1 MPVRS
6 LALVPLLALACGF
19 AAEAPV
25 LDKKEVTLKGRTDED
40 VQARE
45 LWYRKH
51 DGKDWGAW
59 QKHGLSFGREAPIV
73 WTVPEGRW
81 QTYVQI
87 VEVNGNSMPVPA
99 QQQQTNL
106 FTEFTIDRSAPT
118 VAVGFPSPQAK
129 LRGGQKYTVKW
140 TVSDANLAP
149 DTISIAWSR
158 GGDGKWEPVAEK
170 LANSGSFEWT
180 VPRDMTIAGALRVSA
195 IDKAG
200 NVGSG
205 ESAQILVDSIAP
217 SGRVIGP
224 AISASL
230 DNELQL
236 AISDAGP
243 SGLATAQVWVS
254 QDDGGTWSEGPVV
267 EAPFKSVKWPAARDG
282 RYRLAVVARDLA
294 GNVNPQPQG
303 KADEQFTVLVDT
315 TKPVILL
322 ASANGVVEAEGMK
335 PRQKFKPGDRVAV
348 QFEVKDAALAP
359 NPVTVWLS
367 TEAGK
372 WEELAK
378 GQPAD
383 VAYRFDV
390 PKLAQARVQARI
402 KLTAVDLAGNVA
414 ETIASEPF
422 VIDSEVEAGDSGLAP

>member
-1 MPVRS
+1 MRVRS
-6 LALVPLLALACGF
+6 LALIPLLALACGF
-19 AAEAPV
+19 AEDAPV
-25 LDKKEVTLKGRTDED
+25 LNKKEVTLKGRTDED

-51 DGKDWGAW
+51 DGKEWGAW

-73 WTVPEGRW
+73 WAAPEARW

-87 VEVNGNSMPVPA
+87 VEVNGNTMPKPA
-99 QQQQTNL
+99 DQQNLKL
-106 FTEFTIDRSAPT
+106 FTEFTIDRSNPAVT
-118 VAVGFPSPQAK
+118 VAFPAAQAK
-129 LRGGQKYTVKW
+129 LRGGQKYAIKW
-140 TVSDANLAP
+140 SATDVNLAS

-158 GGDGKWEPVAEK
+158 AGDGKWEPVAEK

-195 IDKAG
+195 VDKAG
-200 NVGSG
+200 NIGSG

-217 SGRVIGP
+217 TGKVTGP
-224 AISASL
+224 AISAVL

-236 AISDAGP
+236 AVSDAGP
-243 SGLATAQVWVS
+243 SGLATAQVWIS

-267 EAPFKSVKWPAARDG
+267 EAPFKSVKWPAVRDG
-282 RYRLAVVARDLA
+282 RYRLAVVAKDLA
-294 GNVNPQPQG
+294 GNFNPQPQG
-303 KADEQFTVLVDT
+303 KADDQFTVLVDT

-335 PRQKFKPGDRVAV
+335 PRQKYKPGDRVAV
-348 QFEVKDAALAP
+348 QFDVKDVALAP

-383 VAYRFDV
+383 TAFRFDIAK
-390 PKLAQARVQARI
+390 PAQARVNAKI
-402 KLTAVDLAGNVA
+402 KITAVDLAGNVA
-414 ETIASEPF
+414 ETVATEPF
-422 VIDSEVEAGDSGLAP
+422 VIDSEVESGDTGLAP

>member
-1 MPVRS
+1 MRVRS

-19 AAEAPV
+19 AADAPV

-51 DGKDWGAW
+51 DGKDWGTW

-99 QQQQTNL
+99 QQQKTTL
-106 FTEFTIDRSAPT
+106 FTEVTLDRTPPA
-118 VAVGFPSPQAK
+118 VVVGFPGAQAK
-129 LRGGQKYTVKW
+129 LRGGQKYTIKW
-140 TVSDANLAP
+140 TVSDVNLAS

-217 SGRVIGP
+217 TGRVTGP

-230 DNELQL
+230 ANELQL
-236 AISDAGP
+236 AITDAGP

-267 EAPFKSVKWPAARDG
+267 EAPFKSVKWLAARDG

-303 KADEQFTVLVDT
+303 KTDEQFTVLVDT

-335 PRQKFKPGDRVAV
+335 PRQKFKPGDRVAI

-383 VAYRFDV
+383 AAYRIDL
-390 PKLAQARVQARI
+390 PKLAQARVHARI

-414 ETIASEPF
+414 ETIASESF
-422 VIDSEVEAGDSGLAP
+422 VIDSEVESGVSGLEQ